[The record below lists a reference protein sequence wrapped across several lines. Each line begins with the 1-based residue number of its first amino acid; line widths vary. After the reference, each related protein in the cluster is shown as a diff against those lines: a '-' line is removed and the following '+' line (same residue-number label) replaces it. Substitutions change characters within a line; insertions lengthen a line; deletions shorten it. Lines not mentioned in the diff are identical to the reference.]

1 MMDGAEILGRIDAL
15 LPLVAEHAAEAE
27 RAGELSPQVI
37 QAFADADIFGTLA
50 PRAYGGHQLGFNV
63 YSQMVQRISAVSP
76 SAGWALSFL
85 MGASWRLLLFNRQGQ
100 EEMFAGKNH
109 ILGAGAAAP
118 IFGVEQV
125 EGGYRLTGRTAWNS
139 GSSAA
144 EWFQV
149 NGVLMK
155 EGAPPELMMFAV
167 PRADVTILDTWHIM
181 GMKGTAS
188 RDLTVENVFVPDH
201 RAASFMP
208 ALEGQSAGHRLH
220 DNPMHH
226 VPFLPFAMVEVL
238 PVIVGTHR
246 GAANALFDRTEARM
260 GTISGTKGSEKVT
273 GQIRMAQGLGR
284 ARMAEDMLEAMI
296 ARLMAFDPAIT
307 DPQNRAAIKLHA
319 ALVTNFCLDSVNEMA
334 RSVGGDAF
342 RDEAP
347 FQVFFRDLNTVARHA
362 FLDPDTAGES
372 YGKLRLGL
380 PVSDLLI

>member
-1 MMDGAEILGRIDAL
+1 VTDGAVILERVDAL
-15 LPLVAEHAAEAE
+15 LPLVAEKSAQAD
-27 RAGELSPQVI
+27 RAGELSGEVI
-37 QAFADADIFGTLA
+37 QAFVDAEVFATLA
-50 PRAYGGHQLGFNV
+50 PSAYGGHQLPFSV
-63 YSQMVQRISAVSP
+63 YSQIVQRVSAVSP
-76 SAGWALSFL
+76 SAGWAISFL
-85 MGASWRLLLFNRQGQ
+85 MGASWRLLLFNRQAQ
-100 EEMFAGKNH
+100 EEMFAGRNY

-118 IFGVEQV
+118 IFGVEKV
-125 EGGYRLTGRTAWNS
+125 DGGYVLNGRTAWNS

-155 EGAPPELMMFAV
+155 DGAPELLMFAV

-188 RDLTVENVFVPDH
+188 RDLTVEKVFVPEH
-201 RAASFMP
+201 RAALFVP

-220 DNPMHH
+220 DHPMYH

-246 GAANALFDRTEARM
+246 GAANALFDRTEARL
-260 GTISGTKGSEKVT
+260 GTISGAKGADKVPT
-273 GQIRMAQGLGR
+273 QIRMAQGLGR

-296 ARLMAFDPAIT
+296 ARLTAFDPAIT
-307 DPQNRAAIKLHA
+307 EPQNRAAVKLHA

-347 FQVFFRDLNTVARHA
+347 FQTYFRDLNTVARHA
-362 FLDPDTAGES
+362 FLDPDMAGES
-372 YGKLRLGL
+372 YGKLKLGL
-380 PVSDLLI
+380 PVADLLI